1 MSTYTQPALFVGMQ
15 ETFSRVITE
24 GETALYAGLVGDN
37 RRQVF
42 DNSSGKVA
50 NSSRQT
56 AHQLF
61 LVGVIGG
68 LLNTR
73 NSFEGAHCIS
83 MQYEFI
89 TPYFCGDRIDI
100 LIELSALD
108 LGKHLATFRI
118 NCHNQDKNQV
128 LTGQAVL
135 LVPAQ
140 ILPKI

>member
-1 MSTYTQPALFVGMQ
+1 MSTFTQPAFYVGMQ
-15 ETFSRVITE
+15 ETYSRVITE

-37 RRQVF
+37 RSHVF
-42 DNSSGKVA
+42 DNSSGKEA

-56 AHQLF
+56 VHQLF
-61 LVGVIGG
+61 LVGIIGG

-73 NSFEGAHCIS
+73 NFFEGAQCIS

-100 LIELSALD
+100 LIELVAHD

-118 NCHNQDKNQV
+118 NCHNQDRNQI

-135 LVPAQ
+135 LVPTQ
-140 ILPKI
+140 ILP